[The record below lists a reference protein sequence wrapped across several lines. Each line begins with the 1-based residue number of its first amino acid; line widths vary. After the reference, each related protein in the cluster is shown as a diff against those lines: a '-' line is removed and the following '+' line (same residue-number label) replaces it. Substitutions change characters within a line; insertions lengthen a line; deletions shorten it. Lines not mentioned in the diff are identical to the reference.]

1 MAGDWI
7 KMRSA
12 LPTCP
17 KTAAV
22 ARAIGTAPEFSGL
35 SRQSMRLLVVGGLH
49 AVWAAVNE
57 HTADGV
63 MENAYLEDVDDIAGI
78 DGFGQAMREAGWLE
92 VDEAARTLTFP
103 NFGQW
108 NTPAKDTT
116 AAERMRKHREKQR
129 VTPDTVT
136 VTDPLRVTVTPL
148 RATVTL
154 DKTRQDKNT
163 YIPAA
168 PVPQTKPATPSRSV
182 ANAAISWSADAGF
195 TGITD
200 ADRQAW
206 ATAYPGAVLDQE
218 LAKATEWLK
227 ANPKRCGKR
236 NWRKFLVGWLGRCQE
251 RGGSIR
257 EAGRR
262 PDEAPKPRA
271 WKDDYVPAPYRRPKE
286 VVALANGL
294 KLKEEDL

>member
-78 DGFGQAMREAGWLE
+78 DGFGQAMRDAGWLE

-129 VTPDTVT
+129 VTPETVT

-168 PVPQTKPATPSRSV
+168 PVPTSKPATPSGSR

-206 ATAYPGAVLDQE
+206 ATAYPGAVLAQE

-271 WKDDYVPAPYRRPKE
+271 WMGDYQPAPYRRPKE
-286 VVALANGL
+286 VVALANDI